1 MLNERKLTKAE
12 LNKREDIVKDMKK
25 NKRELVKRYGK
36 DAEAVMYGRATKLAK
51 KQAEN
56 MDQDKIRE
64 LVKDALQ
71 KPVKEANAFIAAADA
86 AKDAGKKEFE
96 FPKGSGKMHKVTI
109 KTDLDIK
116 EDQVDEVDNS
126 EYAMAVRAMRMK
138 KPSSPQSPSGANN
151 DTKIAALKKRR
162 AQLMRDMEQEAEME
176 GGPIADRYGAELNKI
191 DQAIAM
197 LDADL
202 METNIDLTPATELIS
217 QDGFVFSQFK
227 GMAGPA
233 LSISAPGMGDNVGS
247 GFIQIPGSKLE
258 NFTSGL
264 TDAIEAF
271 KSINEGDLDLGH
283 QDNEPHM
290 LKGDLYRIG
299 KYSMELYQYMDMF
312 DGMGEVDLPHWW
324 QSKIIKA
331 KHMLTSAKHYLEF
344 ELKKP
349 QIDAMVDVATE
360 EDIIDEAKYDGSIQ
374 MPSQEEVDA
383 FFKKTGQEDHYLA
396 NKPVENWNNYDGS
409 NWLALTSKRQPTFED
424 IAEKLAKQLKSR

>member
-12 LNKREDIVKDMKK
+12 LNKSKDIVKDMKK
-25 NKRELVKRYGK
+25 NKRGFVKRYGK

-116 EDQVDEVDNS
+116 EDQVDEV
-126 EYAMAVRAMRMK
+126 
-138 KPSSPQSPSGANN
+138 
-151 DTKIAALKKRR
+151 
-162 AQLMRDMEQEAEME
+162 
-176 GGPIADRYGAELNKI
+176 
-191 DQAIAM
+191 
-197 LDADL
+197 
-202 METNIDLTPATELIS
+202 ETNIDLTPATELIS

-396 NKPVENWNNYDGS
+396 NKPVFGDIEPWDAYDYS
-409 NWLALTSKRQPTFED
+409 NWKDLTSKRQPTFED